1 MDKWDVFKQNL
12 SYAQS
17 ADGSLQEQADIYAES
32 WEAAQKK
39 IKASAQS
46 IYDNL
51 LDDKFFIELNNTL
64 ADLLDTINDT
74 IDTLGGVPGVLALIT
89 AASTRLFSK
98 ELTQGISSI
107 GYNIAYAS
115 EMGRQAIDLTR
126 NTWNQA
132 MMDMVTKS
140 SNLGSAQV
148 DAYQQQFALQ
158 DAIIA
163 KNRELAARH
172 QELNEYEQ
180 AEAQTILQINQQLGE
195 EYIKVSQIA
204 QAQAKKNN
212 NAITNTMVSIKSSDP
227 SIDDTATKA
236 LEGQLKTVRE
246 LGTQYGLAQDIVN
259 RFDDSIGSL
268 DKTSENADAEFQ
280 NMKKSVNQY
289 LSALKK
295 VGPDMTEFTTEL
307 QNLGNAKSIDELNAA
322 FEALKQKMITV
333 GTTTESTFTSFI
345 TQAKMAGVSQE
356 TLDKITDDLKNG
368 FISEGQAIET
378 VVAAYRDLIAS
389 GERGAAALNNMGTKA
404 ATISQKITAGAQA
417 LSSFALIL
425 TSVQGIIET
434 LKDPDT
440 TGWEKFVSVMTTL
453 GIVIPMATSGI
464 AAFKMILGPTAIEE
478 GVVSAEAIKMWLAM
492 LGPYVEV
499 VAAIALVVAGLVAL
513 ATAINNSAHAGEIAI
528 KKAEEQTERATEGL
542 NNVSEAVSEVKN
554 KLDSL
559 TDAYDTI
566 DGLTKGTEEWYEA
579 VSDVNYQ
586 VSELL
591 KKYPELS
598 NYIYSQ
604 DGILEVSQSG
614 MDYVTDQ
621 ENAKLTAATNY
632 QLDAQRNENQVK
644 IDEET
649 WEDNGLLSA
658 AKPKN
663 SLIDEKTVEGII
675 QSYYNDKQ
683 VGDQMF
689 TEKGVS
695 ALVDAIYGSQE
706 EMAQYYKDNGMND
719 EDAES
724 SAAEQYANTLDTMQ
738 DFLET
743 NRELIEQHSQLA
755 DTNQQ
760 IADVQLQNTI
770 SNLGSDRD
778 LDQAKDLLGIDT
790 YDDLLTNSIQKVE
803 DIFGD
808 WNNHINYSENNTT
821 NDEWQAI
828 QDFMSMQGDDVEYV
842 AQRNGKM
849 VLEIDGEEVPFTKE
863 EVYSALAELYSGD
876 EIKQLMTQKLQEQL
890 SASMNDMD
898 LSGLSLDSL
907 VNLDNLH
914 LQLQD
919 ALSNIDSTEVDSVF
933 QEIIQSAGTST
944 EEIQEF
950 SDTFNNIDWDNAEN
964 LRTFNAAAQELES
977 GKITVD
983 EFTASLEKM
992 SAAADF
998 DNMTEKFET
1007 AAETLGLDEDQASV
1021 MQEYAKNLSEIA
1033 EESEELS
1040 DDLATNAEAA
1050 ADLAIE
1056 ITRMN
1061 KGVESLADGFED
1073 WSDVLKKSSKESQEY
1088 SEAMS
1093 GVKGALAD
1101 VLDVSSDL
1109 ISNDFVIDHLDDIA
1123 KAATGDADAIDAL
1136 RSSMGEEILLRVSVG
1151 QSDDVV
1157 SKINSLTEE
1166 VNEAVNNLPI
1176 EDIELGVEFQDEA
1189 FLEAA
1194 NNLVD
1199 TANMTADEAN
1209 AYFASIGYEPLY
1221 NETELDTSMESPNG
1235 ETKTEVTAI
1244 GWNDV
1249 DVDLPKIMGGNMKIK
1264 LPNLTTK
1271 TSSVSEEPTSS
1282 EGTMKL
1288 VSFSGDKKASSPIR
1302 GFRKKATGSSNNY
1315 SSRNSGG
1322 KSLGSS
1328 SKSPSSSGG
1337 GSSSQPS
1344 KKDHEKHD
1352 DSEAELY
1359 HEIKESIKDVEHEV
1373 NKLDEIQGRLFG
1385 RELIASLKTE
1395 NNLLKQQRAN
1405 YAELN
1410 REIEERQSAIKKTLS
1425 QYGDVDDYYTIYNNI
1440 QAAYNS
1446 AVDDYNALIDEYN
1459 SLTKEQ
1465 QEANDDVID
1474 SAKDA
1479 LDENKDAMDKALDY
1493 LKEYYDNKEEL
1504 RSNDEKQ
1511 QELLYQQIE
1520 NNLEAYETEI
1530 ELKLDT
1536 TEAERSLAEFLKN
1549 MQTDI
1554 KNTYRTSSEWGA
1566 EFAADQ
1572 TNANTH
1578 TQDAQTHMSQLA
1590 RYKQMYANKQW
1601 GGENNIFA
1609 SETDALKA
1617 ITDLEQT
1624 ILEDGNT
1631 LLEDYEDIYDDL
1643 IDAFDETVDQFEDII
1658 DDFDRI
1664 DDTLDHYQKVNELL
1678 YGDSTT
1684 GMTNAAASYQVAAEN
1699 SIARQSALNQ
1709 YIQTLQQRRAE
1720 AIVKGYDEDDDYIK
1734 NIDDEINN
1742 KTSELESAIED
1753 YIDTIQSELENAIQ
1767 MAKETMD
1774 KTMWGG
1780 SLTDIQQEWDDKK
1793 SMAEGYYDE
1802 VEKIYELESLE
1813 NKWQSAINSTS
1824 SLKAQK
1830 QLKDLME
1837 KQVSALESKT
1847 DLSEKDVELAE
1858 KEIAVYQA
1866 QIALEEA
1873 QNSKNAMKLTRDES
1887 GNWSYQYIAD
1897 EDDVADKQQSYLDKL
1912 NEYRT
1917 AAVSATEEIEES
1929 IINAYSDFTERMA
1942 EIMTDVRLTDEER
1955 ATKIEELNA
1964 TYYGENGIITKAV
1977 EDSNYLQQ
1985 VANQAT
1991 FEELWG
1997 LYQSDSEYYEQMT
2010 ATEKSLI
2017 DSLRGQGIESYTNL
2031 RNFIIGSDKKSG
2043 TYGDI
2048 LETAKS
2054 VNKDCETA
2062 WNSMAAN
2069 AIEKMY
2075 GKDGKLDK
2083 TSVTGIVQ
2091 QAYKDM
2097 QAAFTTYNNAI
2108 IASEKASGTEWSK
2121 VGIQLVGTDGSSGVK
2136 GQIDTV
2142 ASAVQGVVDKISSLG
2157 EFESK
2162 VLEIENAWY
2171 SVGTSIQSATSDLD
2185 TYLSLLNGGNV
2196 VNFNSNSKKNG
2207 NNSKST
2213 SLSNNSN
2220 SSNVTSSSS
2229 SGGDGIL
2236 SVGDTATFSGKY
2248 YSSPEGASPTG
2259 GKYSGVN
2266 NGIVVDIIN
2275 DSCGEYSC
2283 HIRSA
2288 YDSDDDLGWVKKS
2301 QLSGYDTGGY
2311 TGSWDGGDGRLA
2323 LLHSKELVLNADD
2336 TSNFLTAVSTVRD
2349 IANLGNISNSIAL
2362 GVASLVKSMLGFD
2375 NNFKGTYGNDSNN
2388 MTEGNT
2394 FNITAEF
2401 PNANNAEEIRE
2412 AIMSLPTLASQ
2423 YLSRNSL

>member
-32 WEAAQKK
+32 WAAAGKRV
-39 IKASAQS
+39 KASAQA
-46 IYDNL
+46 IYNSL
-51 LDDKFFIELNNTL
+51 LDDKFFIRLNNVL
-64 ADLLDTINDT
+64 ADLLDTINNT
-74 IDTLGGVPGVLALIT
+74 INTLGGIPGVLALIT
-89 AASTRLFSK
+89 TATTRLFSK
-98 ELTQGISSI
+98 ELTQSISSI

-115 EMGRQAIDLTR
+115 EAGRKAIDSTR
-126 NTWNQA
+126 NAWNQA

-148 DAYQQQFALQ
+148 DVYKQQFALQ

-180 AEAQTILQINQQLGE
+180 AEVQTIMQINQQLGE
-195 EYIKVSQIA
+195 EYVKVSQTA
-204 QAQAKKNN
+204 QAQAQKNN
-212 NAITNTMVSIKSSDP
+212 NAVTNTMVDIKSSNP
-227 SIDDTATKA
+227 SIDEGTTKA
-236 LEGQLKTVRE
+236 LEDQLKSVRA
-246 LGTQYGLAQDIVN
+246 LGTQYGLAQDMVN
-259 RFDDSIGSL
+259 RFDESIGSL
-268 DKTSENADAEFQ
+268 DASSENADAEFQ
-280 NMKKSVNQY
+280 NMKKSITQY
-289 LSALKK
+289 LSALEKA
-295 VGPDMTEFTTEL
+295 GPDMTEFTTEL

-322 FEALKQKMITV
+322 FEALKQKMMTV
-333 GTTTESTFTSFI
+333 GTTTESTFTSFMI
-345 TQAKMAGVSQE
+345 QAGMAGVSQE

-368 FISEGQAIET
+368 FISEGQAVET

-389 GERGAAALNNMGTKA
+389 GEGGAAAFNNMGTQA
-404 ATISQKITAGAQA
+404 VTISQKITAGAQA

-434 LKDPDT
+434 LEDPDT
-440 TGWEKFVSVMTTL
+440 AGWEKFVSIMTAL
-453 GIVIPMATSGI
+453 GMVIPTAISGVQ
-464 AAFKMILGPTAIEE
+464 AFKLILGPTAVEE
-478 GVVSAEAIKMWLAM
+478 GVVGAEAVKMWLSM
-492 LGPYVEV
+492 LGPYVAV
-499 VAAIALVVAGLVAL
+499 TVAIAAVVAGLVFL
-513 ATAINNSAHAGEIAI
+513 ASIINKTAHAGENAI
-528 KKAEEQTERATEGL
+528 KEAEEQTERATESL
-542 NNVSEAVSEVKN
+542 NNVRDAVSEVKN

-598 NYIYSQ
+598 KYITSE
-604 DGILEVSQSG
+604 DGMLTVSQSG
-614 MDYVTDQ
+614 MDYVTNQ
-621 ENAKLTAATNY
+621 ENEILTAATNY
-632 QLDAQRNENQVK
+632 QLDTQRNENQVK
-644 IDEET
+644 IDNEA
-649 WEDNGLLSA
+649 WKNYDSLSRFVS
-658 AKPKN
+658 PKN
-663 SLIDEKTVEGII
+663 LQIDEKTVESIV

-683 VGDQMF
+683 VGSQLF
-689 TEKGVS
+689 TEEG
-695 ALVDAIYGSQE
+695 ARAIVDAIYGSQK
-706 EMAQYYKDNGMND
+706 EMAQYYKDNGASD
-719 EDAES
+719 KDAES
-724 SAAEQYANTLDTMQ
+724 LAAKQYANTLDTMQ
-738 DFLET
+738 DFLES
-743 NRELIEQHSQLA
+743 NRELIEQHSELA

-760 IADVQLQNTI
+760 IADTQLQNEM
-770 SNLGSDRD
+770 SNLGSNRD

-790 YDDLLTNSIQKVE
+790 YDDLLTNSTQKVE

-808 WNNHINYSENNTT
+808 WNDHINYSESNTT
-821 NDEWQAI
+821 DDEWQAI

-890 SASMNDMD
+890 SASMNGMD
-898 LSGLSLDSL
+898 LSGLNLDSL

-919 ALSNIDSTEVDSVF
+919 ALSNIDSTEVDGVF

-944 EEIQEF
+944 EEIQKF
-950 SDTFNNIDWDNAEN
+950 SDTFNNINWDNAEN

-977 GKITVD
+977 GKITID
-983 EFTASLEKM
+983 EFTASLQEM
-992 SAAADF
+992 SAAADLS
-998 DNMTEKFET
+998 DMTEYFKT
-1007 AAETLGLDEDQASV
+1007 AAETLGLDEDDASV
-1021 MQEYAKNLSEIA
+1021 MQGYAENLMEIA
-1033 EESEELS
+1033 DESEELS
-1040 DDLATNAEAA
+1040 DDLATNADAA

-1061 KGVESLADGFED
+1061 KGVESLADGFEN
-1073 WSDVLKKSSKESQEY
+1073 WSDILKKSSKESEEY
-1088 SEAMS
+1088 FEAMS
-1093 GVKGALAD
+1093 GIKAGLAD
-1101 VLDVSSDL
+1101 VLDVESDL
-1109 ISNDFVIDHLDDIA
+1109 ISNDFVTDHLDDIA
-1123 KAATGDADAIDAL
+1123 KAAKGDADAIDSL
-1136 RSSMGEEILLRVSVG
+1136 RSSMGEEIILRVSAG
-1151 QSDDVV
+1151 QSEDVI
-1157 SKINSLTEE
+1157 SNINSLADE

-1176 EDIELGVEFQDEA
+1176 EDLEVGVTFQDED

-1221 NETELDTSMESPNG
+1221 NETEIDNSMEAPNG

-1249 DVDLPKIMGGNMKIK
+1249 NVDLPKIMGGQMKIK

-1282 EGTMKL
+1282 DGTMKL
-1288 VSFSGDKKASSPIR
+1288 VSFSGDKKASAPIR

-1315 SSRNSGG
+1315 SSKNKGG
-1322 KSLGSS
+1322 KSLGSGN
-1328 SKSPSSSGG
+1328 KSGSGG
-1337 GSSSQPS
+1337 GSGSSSQPS
-1344 KKDHEKHD
+1344 KKDYEKHD
-1352 DSEAELY
+1352 DSEADLY

-1373 NKLDEIQGRLFG
+1373 NKLDKAQSHLYG
-1385 RELIASLKTE
+1385 RELISSLKME
-1395 NNLLKQQRAN
+1395 NALLKQQKAN

-1410 REIEERQSAIKKTLS
+1410 REIRERQSAIKEALS
-1425 QYGDVDDYYTIYNNI
+1425 QYGDVDDYYTTYNNI
-1440 QAAYNS
+1440 QAAYNA
-1446 AVDDYNALIDEYN
+1446 AVDDYNSLIDEYN

-1465 QEANDDVID
+1465 QEANDDIID
-1474 SAKDA
+1474 AAKDA
-1479 LDENKDAMDKALDY
+1479 LDENKNAMDKALDY
-1493 LKEYYDNKEEL
+1493 LEEYYDNKEEL

-1520 NNLEAYETEI
+1520 NNLEAYEAEI

-1554 KNTYRTSSEWGA
+1554 KNTYKTSSEWGA

-1572 TNANTH
+1572 ANASTH
-1578 TQDAQTHMSQLA
+1578 TQDVQTHMDQLTK
-1590 RYKQMYANKQW
+1590 YKQMYANRQW
-1601 GGENNIFA
+1601 GGENDIFA

-1643 IDAFDETVDQFEDII
+1643 IDAFDETIDQFDDII

-1678 YGDSTT
+1678 YGDSTV
-1684 GMTNAAASYQVAAEN
+1684 GRTNAATSYQIAAEN
-1699 SIARQSALNQ
+1699 SIAKQSALNQ
-1709 YIQTLQQRRAE
+1709 YIKTLQQRRTE
-1720 AIVKGYDEDDDYIK
+1720 AILKGYDEDDDYIK

-1742 KTSELESAIED
+1742 KTSELESAIEN
-1753 YIDTIQSELENAIQ
+1753 YIDTIQAELENAIQ

-1774 KTMWGG
+1774 EAMWGG
-1780 SLTDIQQEWDDKK
+1780 NLTDVQQEWDDKK
-1793 SMAEGYYDE
+1793 AMAEGYYDE

-1837 KQVSALESKT
+1837 QQVSALKSKT

-1873 QNSKNAMKLTRDES
+1873 QNSKNAMKLIRDES
-1887 GNWSYQYIAD
+1887 GNWSYQYVAD
-1897 EDDVADKQQSYLDKL
+1897 EDDVADKQQDYLDKL

-1917 AAVSATEEIEES
+1917 ASVSATEEIKENILS
-1929 IINAYSDFTERMA
+1929 AYTDFTERMA
-1942 EIMTDVRLTDEER
+1942 EIMADVTLTDEER
-1955 ATKIEELNA
+1955 ASKIDELNA
-1964 TYYGENGIITKAV
+1964 TYYGEDGIITKAV

-1997 LYQSDSEYYEQMT
+1997 LYQNDSEYYEQMT
-2010 ATEKSLI
+2010 DTEKSLI
-2017 DSLRGQGIESYTNL
+2017 DSLRDQGVKDYANL
-2031 RNFIIGSDKKSG
+2031 RDFIIGSDKKSG
-2043 TYGDI
+2043 AYGDI
-2048 LETAKS
+2048 LETAKN

-2097 QAAFTTYNNAI
+2097 QNALTTYEKAMA
-2108 IASEKASGTEWSK
+2108 ASEKASGTEWSK
-2121 VGIQLVGTDGSSGVK
+2121 IGTQLAGANGNGGVK

-2142 ASAVQGVVDKISSLG
+2142 TGAVQEIINKINGLG
-2157 EFESK
+2157 EFEVK

-2171 SVGTSIQSATSDLD
+2171 AVGASIQSATSDLD
-2185 TYLSLLNGGNV
+2185 TYLSLLSGNS
-2196 VNFNSNSKKNG
+2196 VNSFSSNSKNNTSSSKN
-2207 NNSKST
+2207 SS
-2213 SLSNNSN
+2213 SVSSFN
-2220 SSNVTSSSS
+2220 SSNIAGNLS
-2229 SGGDGIL
+2229 SGGDGVL

-2248 YSSPEGASPTG
+2248 YSSPNGDSPTG
-2259 GKYSGVN
+2259 GMYSGVS
-2266 NGIVVDIIN
+2266 NGIIVDTIN
-2275 DSCGEYSC
+2275 DSYGEYSC

-2288 YDSDDDLGWVKKS
+2288 DGSCDDLGWVKKS

-2311 TGSWDGGDGRLA
+2311 TGSWNGGDGRLA

-2336 TSNFLTAVSTVRD
+2336 TSNFLTAVSAVRE
-2349 IANLGNISNSIAL
+2349 IANLGNISNSITS
-2362 GVASLVKSMLGFD
+2362 GVASLVKNMLRFD
-2375 NNFKGTYGNDSNN
+2375 NNFNGAYDNKNDV
-2388 MTEGNT
+2388 TEGNT

-2401 PNANNAEEIRE
+2401 PNANNTEEIRE
-2412 AIMSLPTLASQ
+2412 AILSLPTFASQ